1 VKLAFSNDAG
11 ETFGQPVA
19 VDDGNPTGRVDVL
32 LLDDGGA
39 LVCWLEK
46 LPEGGAVRVRR
57 VRPDGKL
64 DEAVTVAPSGTARS
78 NGFPQMVRAGGEL
91 IFAWTGGRVFTAA
104 LALPQK

>member
-1 VKLAFSNDAG
+1 M
-11 ETFGQPVA
+11 
-19 VDDGNPTGRVDVL
+19 DDGNPAGRVDVL

-46 LPEGGAVRVRR
+46 LPEVGAVRVQR

-64 DEAVTVAPSGTARS
+64 DEAITVAPSGTARS
-78 NGFPQMVRAGGEL
+78 NGIPQMARAGGEL
-91 IFAWTGGRVFTAA
+91 IFAWTGGRVFTST

>member
-1 VKLAFSNDAG
+1 M
-11 ETFGQPVA
+11 
-19 VDDGNPTGRVDVL
+19 DDGNPAGRVDVL

-64 DEAVTVAPSGTARS
+64 DEAITVAPSGTARS
-78 NGFPQMVRAGGEL
+78 NGFPQMARAGGEL
-91 IFAWTGGRVFTAA
+91 IFAWTGGRVFTST